1 MKEYGPESIRN
12 IALIG
17 HGGSGKTSLSEI
29 ILYTAGETNRIGNV
43 LEGNTV
49 SDYTSN
55 EIEKQISISTSL
67 MHIEWNG
74 KKVNILDTPGYSDF
88 IGDVK
93 SAMKVCDT
101 AIMVLKSAEGVEVGS
116 EVSGKFVNE
125 FGLPSSIIINKVDN
139 EHSTFDETLEKAKQR
154 LTNGAIAVTFP
165 ITQGVTFNAVVDV
178 LKMKAYT
185 YGEAGT
191 KKVTES
197 DIPAE
202 LKSKAEGYRTEL
214 IEKIAETDEA
224 LMNKYFEEGSLSD
237 ADIEKGLKSAI
248 IGRSLSPVFAV
259 SSTKAVGINNFLDF
273 MAAYFPSPVDR
284 GGEEG

>member
-154 LTNGAIAVTFP
+154 LI
-165 ITQGVTFNAVVDV
+165 
-178 LKMKAYT
+178 
-185 YGEAGT
+185 
-191 KKVTES
+191 
-197 DIPAE
+197 
-202 LKSKAEGYRTEL
+202 
-214 IEKIAETDEA
+214 
-224 LMNKYFEEGSLSD
+224 
-237 ADIEKGLKSAI
+237 
-248 IGRSLSPVFAV
+248 
-259 SSTKAVGINNFLDF
+259 
-273 MAAYFPSPVDR
+273 
-284 GGEEG
+284 